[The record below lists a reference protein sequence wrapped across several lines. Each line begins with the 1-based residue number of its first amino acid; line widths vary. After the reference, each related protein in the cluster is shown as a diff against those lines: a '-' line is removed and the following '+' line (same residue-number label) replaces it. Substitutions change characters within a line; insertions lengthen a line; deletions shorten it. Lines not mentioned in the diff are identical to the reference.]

1 MPPKVFLSQM
11 FCTTGLVSSKYVAQ
25 MYEEE
30 IHFRNCYF
38 NKIKGFGR
46 FDPVTL
52 TFDLVTPKLIDNRV
66 LLLPRMYVWT
76 KLEESRSK
84 RSRVIDRKRKGYRRT
99 DSQTDMCKAICP
111 LLFEGGHNNHS

>member
-1 MPPKVFLSQM
+1 MPPKAFFVTNVLYNWI
-11 FCTTGLVSSKYVAQ
+11 SSKYVAQ

-38 NKIKGFGR
+38 NKIKGFDR
-46 FDPVTL
+46 FDPVNL

-66 LLLPRMYVWT
+66 CLLPRMYVWT

-99 DSQTDMCKAICP
+99 DSQTDRHVQSNMPSP
-111 LLFEGGHNNHS
+111 LRRGA